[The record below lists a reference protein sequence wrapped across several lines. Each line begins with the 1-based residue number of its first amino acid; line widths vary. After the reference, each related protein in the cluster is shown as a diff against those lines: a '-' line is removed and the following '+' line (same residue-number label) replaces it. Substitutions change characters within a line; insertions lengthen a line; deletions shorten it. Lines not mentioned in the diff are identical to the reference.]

1 MTDFRAS
8 AQAVPIESV
17 DQLVEQFHRAGKPRE
32 RWMIGTEY
40 EKVAVE
46 RASGRAAPF
55 SGPRGIEAV
64 LRGLAERYGWEPKE
78 EDGRVVALA
87 REGASITLEPG
98 AQLELSGEQ
107 CPTIHCTQAELAT
120 HVREVVSVGGELGIA
135 FLGLG
140 MQPMSPLDEI
150 EWVPKKRYRIMGP
163 YMPKVGTLGQ
173 RMMKQTATVQ
183 ANIDY
188 SDEKDAMAKFR
199 TGMGLTPIIIS
210 MFANSPICDGQLN
223 GYRSFREHIWT
234 DTDRNRSGL
243 LKFAFL
249 PEVSFA
255 HYVEYAL
262 DVPMYFIIRN
272 KHYIDMT
279 HLTFRQFLQYGH
291 NGERATIEDWGDHL
305 TTLFPETRI
314 KRYIEIRSVDSQP
327 PDLMPALSALVKGAF
342 YDRDCLQAA
351 WDLVKGWSWDERM
364 QAYVDSHVD
373 ALAARVRRY
382 SLLDLAKELL
392 QIAWEGLRRQKAL
405 NSQGEDET
413 IYLSPLKTLL
423 FQGKC
428 PADVLIEKWERELEH
443 DIKKLI
449 AYSAYKLP

>member
-1 MTDFRAS
+1 MS
-8 AQAVPIESV
+8 VIEKKHE
-17 DQLVEQFHRAGKPRE
+17 LEAYFHDAGKPRE
-32 RWMIGTEY
+32 RWRVGTEY
-40 EKVAVE
+40 EKVGIYRDTGQAIPYFGKRGVDFILRELIE
-46 RASGRAAPF
+46 RF
-55 SGPRGIEAV
+55 
-64 LRGLAERYGWEPKE
+64 GWEPE
-78 EDGRVVALA
+78 EQDGNIIALTRDKA
-87 REGASITLEPG
+87 QITLEPG
-98 AQLELSGEQ
+98 GQIELSGEP
-107 CPTIHCTQAELAT
+107 CESIHCTYAEFDQ
-120 HVREVVSVGGELGIA
+120 HIRELLEVTEPLGII

-140 MQPMSPLDEI
+140 MQPVSRLEQI
-150 EWVPKKRYRIMGP
+150 EWVPKQRYRIMAP
-163 YMPKVGTLGQ
+163 YMLKVGKLGQ

-199 TGMGLTPIIIS
+199 TGMGLAPVLIA

-243 LKFAFL
+243 LKFAFA

-272 KHYIDMT
+272 KNYIDMT
-279 HLTFRQFLQYGH
+279 AVTFRQFLTSGY
-291 NGERATIEDWGDHL
+291 NGERATIEDWNDHL

-314 KRYIEIRSVDSQP
+314 KRYLEIRSVDSQP

-342 YDRDCLQAA
+342 YDNDCLQAA

-364 QAYVDSHVD
+364 QVYLDSHRD

-382 SLLDLAKELL
+382 SLLDLARELVE
-392 QIAWEGLRRQKAL
+392 IAWEGLRRQKQVNDL
-405 NSQGEDET
+405 GDDET
-413 IYLSPLKTLL
+413 IYLKPLKDLL
-423 FQGKC
+423 SQGKC
-428 PADVLIEKWERELEH
+428 PADVLLEKWEGELHH
-443 DIKKLI
+443 DIKRLI

>member
-1 MTDFRAS
+1 MS
-8 AQAVPIESV
+8 VIEKKEE
-17 DQLVEQFHRAGKPRE
+17 LEEYFHNAGKPRD
-32 RWMIGTEY
+32 RWRVGTEY
-40 EKVAVE
+40 EKVGIDRTTGKAI
-46 RASGRAAPF
+46 PY
-55 SGPRGIEAV
+55 SGPRGVESILKE
-64 LRGLAERYGWEPKE
+64 LIDRFGWEPE
-78 EDGRVVALA
+78 EQDGHIIALSRDKA
-87 REGASITLEPG
+87 QITLEPG
-98 AQLELSGEQ
+98 GQIELSGEP
-107 CPTIHCTQAELAT
+107 CDSIHCTYAEFT
-120 HVREVVSVGGELGIA
+120 QHIRELLEVSEPLNVV

-140 MQPMSPLDEI
+140 MQPVSRLEQI

-188 SDEKDAMAKFR
+188 RDEKDAMAKFR
-199 TGMGLTPIIIS
+199 TGMGLTPVFIS

-234 DTDRNRSGL
+234 DTDKSRSGML
-243 LKFAFL
+243 RFAFS

-272 KHYIDMT
+272 KNYIDMT
-279 HLTFRQFLQYGH
+279 GTSFREFLTYGGH
-291 NGERATIEDWGDHL
+291 GERATLEDWHDHL

-314 KRYIEIRSVDSQP
+314 KRYIEVRSADSQSP
-327 PDLMPALSALVKGAF
+327 ELMPALSAIVKGAF
-342 YDRDCLQAA
+342 YEADCLQAA
-351 WDLVKGWSWDERM
+351 WDLVKDWSWDERM
-364 QAYVDSHVD
+364 QLYLDSHRD
-373 ALAARVRRY
+373 ALAARIRRY

-392 QIAWEGLRRQKAL
+392 QIALEGLKRQQMFNAL
-405 NSQGEDET
+405 GEDET
-413 IYLSPLKTLL
+413 IYLEPLKKLL
-423 FQGKC
+423 AQGKC
-428 PADVLIEKWERELEH
+428 PADLLLEKWQGELQQ

>member
-1 MTDFRAS
+1 MS
-8 AQAVPIESV
+8 VIEKSTELEAYFY
-17 DQLVEQFHRAGKPRE
+17 DAGKPFD
-32 RWMIGTEY
+32 RWRVGTEY
-40 EKVAVE
+40 EKVGIDRNTGQAIPYYGKRGVE
-46 RASGRAAPF
+46 HILRELIERF
-55 SGPRGIEAV
+55 S
-64 LRGLAERYGWEPKE
+64 WEPE
-78 EDGRVVALA
+78 EQDGHIIALTRDKA
-87 REGASITLEPG
+87 QITLEPG
-98 AQLELSGEQ
+98 GQIELSGEP
-107 CPTIHCTQAELAT
+107 CDNIHCTYAEFT
-120 HVREVVSVGGELGIA
+120 QHIRELLEVTEPLGII

-140 MQPMSPLDEI
+140 MQPVSRLDQI
-150 EWVPKKRYRIMGP
+150 EWVPKQRYRIMAP
-163 YMPKVGTLGQ
+163 YMLKVGKLGQ

-188 SDEKDAMAKFR
+188 GDEKDAMAKFR
-199 TGMGLTPIIIS
+199 TGMGLAPILIA
-210 MFANSPICDGQLN
+210 MFANSPICEGQLN

-262 DVPMYFIIRN
+262 DVPMYFIVRN

-279 HLTFRQFLQYGH
+279 GLTFRQFLQYGH

-327 PDLMPALSALVKGAF
+327 PDLMPALSALIKGAF
-342 YDRDCLQAA
+342 YDSDCLQAA

-364 QAYVDSHVD
+364 QAYLDSHVD

-382 SLLDLAKELL
+382 SLLDLARELL
-392 QIAWEGLRRQKAL
+392 AIAWEGLRRQ
-405 NSQGEDET
+405 NQVNDVGDDET
-413 IYLSPLKTLL
+413 IYLKPLKNLL
-423 FQGKC
+423 DVGKC
-428 PADVLIEKWERELEH
+428 PADILLEKWEGELHH
-443 DIKKLI
+443 DIRRLI
-449 AYSAYKLP
+449 AYTAYKLP

>member
-1 MTDFRAS
+1 MS
-8 AQAVPIESV
+8 VIEKKHE
-17 DQLVEQFHRAGKPRE
+17 LEAYFHDAGKPRE
-32 RWMIGTEY
+32 RWRVGTEY
-40 EKVAVE
+40 EKVGIYRDMGQAIPYFGKRGVDFILRELIE
-46 RASGRAAPF
+46 RFGWAP
-55 SGPRGIEAV
+55 
-64 LRGLAERYGWEPKE
+64 E
-78 EDGRVVALA
+78 EQDGNIIALTRDKA
-87 REGASITLEPG
+87 QITLEPG
-98 AQLELSGEQ
+98 GQIELSGEP
-107 CPTIHCTQAELAT
+107 CESIHCTYAEFDQ
-120 HVREVVSVGGELGIA
+120 HIRELLEVTEPLGII

-140 MQPMSPLDEI
+140 MQPVSRLEQI
-150 EWVPKKRYRIMGP
+150 EWVPKQRYRIMAP
-163 YMPKVGTLGQ
+163 YMLKVGKLGQ

-199 TGMGLTPIIIS
+199 TGMGMAPVLIA

-243 LKFAFL
+243 LKFAFA

-262 DVPMYFIIRN
+262 DVPMYFIVRKKN
-272 KHYIDMT
+272 YIDMT
-279 HLTFRQFLQYGH
+279 AVTFRQFLTSGY
-291 NGERATIEDWGDHL
+291 NGERATIEDWNDHL

-314 KRYIEIRSVDSQP
+314 KRYLEIRSVDSQP

-342 YDRDCLQAA
+342 YDNDCLQAA

-364 QAYVDSHVD
+364 QVYLDSHRD

-382 SLLDLAKELL
+382 SLLDLARELVE
-392 QIAWEGLRRQKAL
+392 IAWEGLRRQKQVNDL
-405 NSQGEDET
+405 GDDET
-413 IYLSPLKTLL
+413 IYLKPLKDLL
-423 FQGKC
+423 SQGKC
-428 PADVLIEKWERELEH
+428 PADVLLEKWEGELHH
-443 DIKKLI
+443 DIKRLI

>member
-1 MTDFRAS
+1 MS
-8 AQAVPIESV
+8 VIEKKHE
-17 DQLVEQFHRAGKPRE
+17 LEAYFHDAGKPRE
-32 RWMIGTEY
+32 RWRVGTEY
-40 EKVAVE
+40 EKVGIYRDTGQAIPYFGKRGVDFILRELIE
-46 RASGRAAPF
+46 RF
-55 SGPRGIEAV
+55 
-64 LRGLAERYGWEPKE
+64 GWEPE
-78 EDGRVVALA
+78 EQDGNIIALTRDKA
-87 REGASITLEPG
+87 QITLEPG
-98 AQLELSGEQ
+98 GQIELSGEP
-107 CPTIHCTQAELAT
+107 CESIHCTYAEFDQ
-120 HVREVVSVGGELGIA
+120 HIRELLEVTEPLGII

-140 MQPMSPLDEI
+140 MQPVSRLEQI
-150 EWVPKKRYRIMGP
+150 EWVPKQRYRIMAP
-163 YMPKVGTLGQ
+163 YMLKVGKLGQ

-199 TGMGLTPIIIS
+199 TGMGLAPVLIA

-243 LKFAFL
+243 LKFAFA

-262 DVPMYFIIRN
+262 DVPMYFIVRN
-272 KHYIDMT
+272 KNYIDMT
-279 HLTFRQFLQYGH
+279 AVTFRQFLTSGY
-291 NGERATIEDWGDHL
+291 NGERATIEDWNDHL

-314 KRYIEIRSVDSQP
+314 KRYLEIRSVDSQP

-342 YDRDCLQAA
+342 YDNDCLQAA

-364 QAYVDSHVD
+364 QVYLDSHRD

-382 SLLDLAKELL
+382 SLLDLARELVE
-392 QIAWEGLRRQKAL
+392 IAWEGLRRQNQVNDL
-405 NSQGEDET
+405 GDDET
-413 IYLSPLKTLL
+413 IYLKPLKDLL
-423 FQGKC
+423 SQGKC
-428 PADVLIEKWERELEH
+428 PADVLLEKWEGELHH
-443 DIKKLI
+443 DIKRLI